1 MKASNYKTGEW
12 VFILTQTLFNQRTTV
27 SDRTAL
33 CLSREP
39 FKIENN
45 TNTFFVFLWVRGST
59 VFNKVPIIRLEK
71 IPVPMTLT
79 IAELHQI
86 DDKWLKFSKGL
97 VFEQKTNH
105 FRQLTHKKSYPLLIS
120 NRRQ

>member
-1 MKASNYKTGEW
+1 MKASDYIKGEW
-12 VFILTQTLFNQRTTV
+12 VFILTQTLFNQKTTA

-33 CLSREP
+33 CLSPEP

-45 TNTFFVFLWVRGST
+45 PNTFFVFLAVRGST

-71 IPVPMTLT
+71 IDVPMTLT

-86 DDKWLKFSKGL
+86 DDKWLEFSKKL
-97 VFEQKTNH
+97 VFEQQTNH
-105 FRQLTHKKSYPLLIS
+105 FRKLTHKKSYPLLIS
-120 NRRQ
+120 NRPQ

>member
-12 VFILTQTLFNQRTTV
+12 VFILTQTLFNQRTTA

-33 CLSREP
+33 CLSPQP

-45 TNTFFVFLWVRGST
+45 PNTFFVFLAIRGST
-59 VFNKVPIIRLEK
+59 IFIKSPIVRLEK
-71 IPVPMTLT
+71 IDVPMTLT

-105 FRQLTHKKSYPLLIS
+105 FRELTHQKSYPLLMS
-120 NRRQ
+120 NRPQ

>member
-1 MKASNYKTGEW
+1 MKASEYLSGSW

-33 CLSREP
+33 CLSPEP

-45 TNTFFVFLWVRGST
+45 PNTFFVFLAVRGSSI
-59 VFNKVPIIRLEK
+59 FIKSPIVRLEK
-71 IPVPMTLT
+71 IDVPMTLT

-86 DDKWLKFSKGL
+86 DDKWLEFSKSL
-97 VFEQKTNH
+97 VFEQQTNY

-120 NRRQ
+120 NRPQ

>member
-1 MKASNYKTGEW
+1 MKASDYQFGRW
-12 VFILTQTLFNQRTTV
+12 VYVITQTLFNQKTTV

-33 CLSREP
+33 CLSPQP

-45 TNTFFVFLWVRGST
+45 TNTFFVFLAVRGSSI
-59 VFNKVPIIRLEK
+59 FIKSPIVRLEK
-71 IPVPMTLT
+71 INVPMTLT

-86 DDKWLKFSKGL
+86 DDKWLKFSKSL
-97 VFEQKTNH
+97 VFEQQTNH

-120 NRRQ
+120 NRPQ